1 MFLMIS
7 TAMIIVTKLDLGHG
21 KYALASFQLCLIL
34 LVHFS
39 FYELQSKLKPKR
51 IKLDLKSCFSCET
64 EQNLHV

>member
-1 MFLMIS
+1 MIS

-21 KYALASFQLCLIL
+21 KYALASFDLCLLL